1 MSSTPG
7 GSSGSIGGGQAAG
20 QGGMAGTSGGLTG
33 VSHMIGAPVASRTS
47 TSRFRIGENIK
58 AAPPG
63 LCKKLVFNVT
73 PDQDPFMKEA
83 IQSQT
88 LCMQID
94 HDAEVGLKAAQKEA
108 HEQRMKS
115 LRGLLKTMSEDD
127 WMYPNP
133 DQLLGLL

>member
-1 MSSTPG
+1 MTSTPG
-7 GSSGSIGGGQAAG
+7 GAGSSGGQSGAISGGG
-20 QGGMAGTSGGLTG
+20 G
-33 VSHMIGAPVASRTS
+33 VSHMIGAPAASRTS
-47 TSRFRIGENIK
+47 TSRFRVAENLK
-58 AAPPG
+58 PVPPG
-63 LCKKLVFNVT
+63 LCKKLVFSVT

-94 HDAEVGLKAAQKEA
+94 HDAEVGLKAVQKEA
-108 HEQRMKS
+108 HEQRMKT
-115 LRGLLKTMSEDD
+115 LRGLLKTMTEDD

>member
-1 MSSTPG
+1 MTSTPG
-7 GSSGSIGGGQAAG
+7 GGSGTASPAG
-20 QGGMAGTSGGLTG
+20 QGGMAGTAGGAG
-33 VSHMIGAPVASRTS
+33 VGHMIGAPGASRTS
-47 TSRFRIGENIK
+47 MSRFRIAENLK
-58 AAPPG
+58 AMPPG

-94 HDAEVGLKAAQKEA
+94 HDAEVGLKAMQKEA
-108 HEQRMKS
+108 HEQRMKT

-127 WMYPNP
+127 WMHPNP